1 MNSTMRAA
9 IYTEYGSP
17 EVLQIEELEKPMPQD
32 NEILVKIH
40 ATTVSATDSIFRS
53 GIKFSARLFWGLMK
67 PKSGILGSVLAGEVE
82 SVGQDVTLFKP
93 GDEIFGTADISFG
106 AHAEYKTL
114 AEDGILA
121 IKPSDMTYEEAV
133 VIAEGLTSL
142 YFIRELANTSSG
154 QKVLINGASGAIGTF
169 AVQLAKHFGAEVTGV
184 SSTANLELVKSLGA
198 DHVID
203 YTREDFTEN
212 HDSYDIIFDTVGKS
226 SFSRS
231 KGALTQD
238 GLFLTID
245 MTFDIFWHML
255 WTKFSRKKAILGLAG
270 LNQEKEQLMFLKEL
284 VESGKLKPVTD
295 RSYPLSD
302 IAEAHRYVDTGR
314 KKGNVVITMAH
325 QN

>member
-1 MNSTMRAA
+1 MNNTMKAA
-9 IYTEYGSP
+9 LYTEYGSP
-17 EVLQIEELEKPMPQD
+17 DVLQIEELEKPVPED

-53 GIKFSARLFWGLMK
+53 GIKFSARLFWGLTK
-67 PKSGILGSVLAGEVE
+67 PKNSILGSVLAGEVE
-82 SVGQDVTLFKP
+82 AVGKDVTLFKP

-106 AHAEYKTL
+106 AHAEYITL
-114 AEDGILA
+114 AEDGIFA
-121 IKPSDMTYEEAV
+121 HKPENMNYEETV

-142 YFIRELANTSSG
+142 YFIRKLANTSSG

-203 YTREDFTEN
+203 YTREDFTKN

-231 KGALTQD
+231 KQALKQD
-238 GLFLTID
+238 GLFLTIE
-245 MTFDIFWHML
+245 MTFDILWQML

-325 QN
+325 SL